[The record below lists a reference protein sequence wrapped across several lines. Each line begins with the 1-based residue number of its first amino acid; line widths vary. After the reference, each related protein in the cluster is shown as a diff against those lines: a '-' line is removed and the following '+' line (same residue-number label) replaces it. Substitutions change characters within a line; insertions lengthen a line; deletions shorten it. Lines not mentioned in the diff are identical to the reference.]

1 MRANLRNYTHAT
13 IRIQQT
19 TIPNSKGVR
28 VNYNHVL
35 VQLKSLTYIVTAKRR
50 KMLGEL
56 FRQK

>member
-35 VQLKSLTYIVTAKRR
+35 VELKSLAYLVTKKRR
-50 KMLGEL
+50 KMLGE
-56 FRQK
+56 